1 MYFLLQEKDG
11 KGRLE
16 SIPEEMLDKEKK
28 EMLVEPEQI
37 HGCKVCKC
45 DFGLQAVVQVPLQK
59 RCYEAAK
66 RKEVPLLGQGHNFD
80 RFAFLVMEDG
90 VLFADYDGRVEKTWR
105 KLTPADEEKTP
116 TQMLYR
122 FFQVLVEDDSQLL
135 DIIYKQLATLEE
147 EIPRDNARFFL
158 QKMYTMKQTIYELF
172 RYYHQL
178 TELAEDLMEWE
189 CRFLDDEELQKF
201 ENFITRTTRLADD
214 MEIMREYAMEIWE
227 IYQSQINIRQN
238 DIMKVLTIVTT
249 IFLPLSLLAGWY
261 GMNFEYM
268 PELSWKY
275 GYLMVILAGVCI
287 VAFLLYFFR
296 KKKYW

>member
-1 MYFLLQEKDG
+1 MYFLLKEKKG
-11 KGRLE
+11 KGRIYPIDDRDVE
-16 SIPEEMLDKEKK
+16 PEIKEL
-28 EMLVEPEQI
+28 LVEPEQI

-45 DFGLQAVVQVPLQK
+45 RNGLQAVVQVPLQK
-59 RCYEAAK
+59 RAYEEIRK
-66 RKEVPLLGQGHNFD
+66 KEVPLLGQGHHFEK
-80 RFAFLVMEDG
+80 FAFVVMEDG
-90 VLFADYDGRVEKTWR
+90 ILFRDYDGRVKEICG
-105 KLTPADEEKTP
+105 KLTESDWKKSP
-116 TQMLYR
+116 TQILYR
-122 FFQVLVEDDSQLL
+122 IFQVLVEDDSHLL

-147 EIPRDNARFFL
+147 GIPKDNARFFL

-189 CRFLDDEELQKF
+189 CCFLDEKEMKNF
-201 ENFITRTTRLADD
+201 EKFITRTTRLADD
-214 MEIMREYAMEIWE
+214 IEIMREYTMEIWE

-249 IFLPLSLLAGWY
+249 IFLPLTLLAGWY

-268 PELSWKY
+268 PELSWRY
-275 GYLMVILAGVCI
+275 GYPAVIIAGI
-287 VAFLLYFFR
+287 VVVGFELYFFR